1 MIYRFQ
7 RKGDKMDYTEM
18 LNKMRNPVYMK
29 SNNQDLPAQEG
40 MGMTQSG
47 QIIRDGNQI
56 GTCQGYGQ
64 MNVLRYDMPGKV
76 VRK

>member
-1 MIYRFQ
+1 MIYHFQ

-18 LNKMRNPVYMK
+18 LNKMRNPVYME
-29 SNNQDLPAQEG
+29 SNNQDSPAQESTD
-40 MGMTQSG
+40 MTQSG

-56 GTCQGYGQ
+56 GTCKGYGQ

>member
-1 MIYRFQ
+1 M
-7 RKGDKMDYTEM
+7 E
-18 LNKMRNPVYMK
+18 
-29 SNNQDLPAQEG
+29 SNNQDLPAQEST
-40 MGMTQSG
+40 GMTQSG

-56 GTCQGYGQ
+56 GTCKGYGQ